1 MNRVCSRCGGE
12 LESGVTEIHPGS
24 VVSRGLCR
32 ECSHHLLAQRGMP
45 LMQYLDGLMAP
56 VAVVDSEGVLQ
67 AANAQLCE
75 LVGQDLSSVRGRR
88 GGDVFECEYA
98 GLPGGCGHTD
108 HCSACTIRREV
119 TETLRT
125 GRSRERVRASLR
137 QGSPGHARRVELLI
151 STERAGNH
159 VLLRIDMLDGRTLL
173 DERAGAVG

>member
-24 VVSRGLCR
+24 VVSRGLCQ

-45 LMQYLDGLMAP
+45 LMQYLNGLMAP
-56 VAVVDSEGVLQ
+56 VAVVDPEGVLQ
-67 AANAQLCE
+67 AANTQLCE
-75 LVGQDLSSVRGRR
+75 LVSQDLSAVRGKR

-119 TETLRT
+119 TETMRT
-125 GRSRERVRASLR
+125 GRSRERVPASLQ
-137 QGSPGHARRVELLI
+137 QGSPGRARPVELLI
-151 STERAGNH
+151 STERVGSH
-159 VLLRIDMLDGRTLL
+159 VLLRIDMMDGRRLL
-173 DERAGAVG
+173 EERAGAPN